1 MKNLIILLI
10 AISVISCQSNIL
22 DKEFNCEKSTNL
34 SELKEYKDFLK
45 NFKIDIPKNWKT
57 NLYYDE
63 YSSEIQSAD
72 TTKRLTKTYLL
83 NISWNQGELNLDD
96 NFANS
101 LNDSLRIN
109 DRLTVTK
116 SGFGKFKNKPSYFN
130 LSTGQ
135 HSGYPYQYLQ
145 VFIKTHFDEYI
156 RLTSKV
162 YGKDNIDERLC
173 ESIELFEGIQFL
185 E

>member
-1 MKNLIILLI
+1 MKKIILLLI
-10 AISVISCQSNIL
+10 AISVISCQSNLL
-22 DKEFNCEKSTNL
+22 DKEFKCEKTTNL

-45 NFKIDIPKNWKT
+45 NFKIDIPKNWRT
-57 NLYYDE
+57 SLYYDE

-72 TTKRLTKTYLL
+72 TTKQLTKTYLL

-109 DRLTVTK
+109 EHLKVLK
-116 SGFGKFKNKPSYFN
+116 SGFGKFKSNPSYFN
-130 LSTGQ
+130 LSVGQ
-135 HSGYPYQYLQ
+135 HTGYPYQYLQ
-145 VFIKTHFDEYI
+145 VFIKTNVDQYI
-156 RLTSKV
+156 RLTSEV

-173 ESIELFEGIQFL
+173 ESIKVFNSIQFI